1 MDTVET
7 VRGPVE
13 VDALGTT
20 LMHEHIFILQPEMLL
35 NYAHAW
41 GKSYWDEE
49 ERVADAVAKLQRA
62 LDAGI
67 ETIVDAT
74 VPGLGRYIPR
84 IQRVN
89 ELVDINIIV
98 ATGVYA
104 FLELPNFL
112 AARADDVIT
121 ELFVREIREGID
133 DTGVKAAFLKCV
145 VEHHGIVGDVPRIL
159 SCIAAAH
166 VETAVPV
173 MVHTSATAR
182 TGRQALEF
190 LTERGVDPTKIV
202 IAHAGDSND
211 LDYLRELA
219 DAGAWLGQDR
229 YGIELFNPSADR
241 LATTHRADRGGLRR
255 AHSPRAR
262 QRLLLRLHRAQ
273 PAPRG
278 RASRPAAHQ
287 KRVPTRAALPR
298 RERDADRADVGG
310 QPASVFLRR
319 YRRGRS
325 ARPRSATMSD
335 RRVPEGAGTPESGR
349 DLHWRHGRRNRRK
362 TKKGPA
368 FR

>member
-241 LATTHRADRGGLRR
+241 LATTTALIAEGYAERIHLGHDSACFYDFIAHNPPLADVHPDLLRIKNEFLPGLRSR
-255 AHSPRAR
+255 GVSETQIEQMLVGNPRVFFS
-262 QRLLLRLHRAQ
+262 
-273 PAPRG
+273 G
-278 RASRPAAHQ
+278 GVGAA
-287 KRVPTRAALPR
+287 
-298 RERDADRADVGG
+298 G
-310 QPASVFLRR
+310 QLDH
-319 YRRGRS
+319 
-325 ARPRSATMSD
+325 ARPQ
-335 RRVPEGAGTPESGR
+335 
-349 DLHWRHGRRNRRK
+349 
-362 TKKGPA
+362 
-368 FR
+368 